1 MKKVTTTT
9 TTESSEI
16 EAPEIPTR
24 PLRERNNGKNFTV
37 SPRHIVHF
45 ELDDAKYSEEYEKL
59 RQNRKLRVKRSADF
73 GTKTNET
80 KRTEKFITKDT
91 FVQPREFFKF
101 SLMDAVTKSTETE
114 MKEGEK
120 KNKREISND
129 STATDTKKIHV
140 THPMRGYG
148 STKHV
153 SYDNIPSKL
162 QKMIDSA
169 LNDAVNKGKASE
181 GDYLKFFYGDKII
194 KVPVS
199 MSKYISLKKEKEK
212 ETASAAKEPQSYQTE
227 TQSFPKETPI
237 YGKKIVSFPSE
248 EPKTESLKLLGTKNA
263 YFSVKNSPIKY
274 DSKLKFLPTLPPTTT
289 EKAESYVNF
298 DSSPIVVQPDF
309 QENNY
314 KKSVYFY
321 SNQENAY
328 YPKNSMSSPG
338 PVLFEDSITTTMP
351 TIVEEPKTY
360 NFNNYVYHPKH
371 SSSIVKDAT
380 PITENVDESFEYI
393 PSPPEKTY
401 APMPPPTSYIEYAG
415 NHRETVHDQ
424 SKNYEFG

>member
-1 MKKVTTTT
+1 MKKVLTTTT

-16 EAPEIPTR
+16 KTPEIPTR
-24 PLRERNNGKNFTV
+24 PLRQRNNGKNFTV

-45 ELDDAKYSEEYEKL
+45 ELDDAKYSEDYEKL
-59 RQNRKLRVKRSADF
+59 RQSRKLRVKRSADL
-73 GTKTNET
+73 GKNET

-101 SLMDAVTKSTETE
+101 SLMDAVTKSSETE

-129 STATDTKKIHV
+129 SAATDTKKIQM

-153 SYDNIPSKL
+153 SYDNIPAKL

-169 LNDAVNKGKASE
+169 LNDAVNKGKASD

-199 MSKYISLKKEKEK
+199 MAKYVSLKKEKEK
-212 ETASAAKEPQSYQTE
+212 EASSAVKEPQSYQTE

-248 EPKTESLKLLGTKNA
+248 EPKKESLKLLGTKNA
-263 YFSVKNSPIKY
+263 YFSLKNSAIKY
-274 DSKLKFLPTLPPTTT
+274 ENKPKFLPTLPPTA

-298 DSSPIVVQPDF
+298 DSSPIVVQPEF
-309 QENNY
+309 QENY

-338 PVLFEDSITTTMP
+338 PVLFEDSITTTP
-351 TIVEEPKTY
+351 TTIIEAPKTY
-360 NFNNYVYHPKH
+360 NFKNFVYHPKH
-371 SSSIVKDAT
+371 TSFVKDAT

-393 PSPPEKTY
+393 PSLPEKTY
-401 APMPPPTSYIEYAG
+401 APMPMPPPTSYIEYDG
-415 NHRETVHDQ
+415 NHKETVHDQ